1 MQYYCFIKLCFNNA
15 FIEIQFMRNYIPELL
30 NSRMQDRIDS
40 TADELKPGIF
50 FIIIA
55 DLKSFKSKT

>member
-1 MQYYCFIKLCFNNA
+1 MQYHNFIRNNIV
-15 FIEIQFMRNYIPELL
+15 FGEIQYMRNYEPELL
-30 NSRMQDRIDS
+30 NSRMKDRIDN
-40 TADELKPGIF
+40 TTDELKPGIF

>member
-1 MQYYCFIKLCFNNA
+1 
-15 FIEIQFMRNYIPELL
+15 MRNYEPELL
-30 NSRMQDRIDS
+30 NSRMKDRIDN
-40 TADELKPGIF
+40 TTDELKPGIF